1 MIENMLKASLESLA
15 YLVAPRNQSATVE
28 LIMKKL
34 RIKDSLTAEEGYH
47 DTVRTMP
54 RKPYPAVEGIRNVQR
69 LLKTQNP
76 RIGEVNGDNLV
87 YNRFIRKLDE
97 SGFFER
103 IYSKGTKPDTAS
115 LHRCTKALLPRISR
129 KPKAKF
135 GPAWKRS
142 PL

>member
-1 MIENMLKASLESLA
+1 MTRSFIADQSPLIENMLNALLESLA

-47 DTVRTMP
+47 DAIRTMA
-54 RKPYPAVEGIRNVQR
+54 RKLYPDIEGMRNVQS

-76 RIGEVNGDNLV
+76 RIGEVNVEDLVDNR
-87 YNRFIRKLDE
+87 YIRKLDE

-103 IYSKGTKPDTAS
+103 IYGK
-115 LHRCTKALLPRISR
+115 
-129 KPKAKF
+129 
-135 GPAWKRS
+135 
-142 PL
+142 